1 MELYESATL
10 SDWLASKDRVVDT
23 ESNMLIF
30 TQLGRINQATPSPCL
45 PLLQILILVHFFKKS
60 RGWITSISMGLFT
73 AI

>member
-30 TQLGRINQATPSPCL
+30 TQLGSSIKQHLSLFC
-45 PLLQILILVHFFKKS
+45 FFSKFS
-60 RGWITSISMGLFT
+60 YFMFIF
-73 AI
+73 